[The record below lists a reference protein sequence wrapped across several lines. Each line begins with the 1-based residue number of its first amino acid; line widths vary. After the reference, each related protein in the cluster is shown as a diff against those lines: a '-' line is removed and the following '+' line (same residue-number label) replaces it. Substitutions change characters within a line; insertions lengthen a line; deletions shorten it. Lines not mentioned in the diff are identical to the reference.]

1 MKRKPDRPV
10 PPRRTSPPD
19 AERIALD
26 ALVWLVAD
34 EGRLARFLDATG
46 LDPGAIR
53 RAAAEP
59 GFLSGVLDHL
69 VADEEA
75 LVACAEAL
83 DLPPEAITGA
93 WAALAPREFEAGE
106 FEN

>member
-10 PPRRTSPPD
+10 PPRRTSPED

-26 ALVWLVAD
+26 ALVWIVGD
-34 EGRLARFLDATG
+34 EGRVSRFLDATG
-46 LDPGAIR
+46 LDPGSIR
-53 RAAAEP
+53 QAAGDP
-59 GFLSGVLDHL
+59 GFLAGVLDHL

-75 LVACAEAL
+75 LLACAESL

-93 WAALAPREFEAGE
+93 WAALAPREFED
-106 FEN
+106 